1 MLEQRQPYPPD
12 DREEA
17 FDHHVSGFNRRKI
30 LARLRDR
37 HGAAAPSESTLKRWA
52 LQDHWTARR
61 ARIRSLTRD
70 HDDHQRALVGTRL
83 TGELLKVRRQAV
95 EAAQDLPFS
104 SAEGALFALAAL
116 ERIIDRHEVR
126 LVDQHT
132 RDRFHFALGLA
143 GPYGPVFSR
152 QGTPEGDP
160 LPPGPGSP
168 SPSEEVTQTWPKD
181 DPSANPSSTSRTPPA
196 NED

>member
-1 MLEQRQPYPPD
+1 MFGNRQPYPTD

-17 FDHHVSGFNRRKI
+17 FDLHVSGFSRPQI
-30 LARLRDR
+30 LAHLNDR
-37 HGAAAPSESTLKRWA
+37 YGDAAPSKSTLKRWA
-52 LQDHWTARR
+52 VQDHWTARR

-70 HDDHQRALVGTRL
+70 HDDHQRALVGTRM
-83 TGELLKVRRQAV
+83 TGELLNVRRLAV

-126 LVDQHT
+126 LVEQHT

-143 GPYGPVFSR
+143 GPFGPVFSR
-152 QGTPEGDP
+152 LGTPEGDP

-168 SPSEEVTQTWPKD
+168 FPSEEMTQTWPKD
-181 DPSANPSSTSRTPPA
+181 DPSAHPPGSRRTPLGPD
-196 NED
+196 E

>member
-12 DREEA
+12 VREEA
-17 FDHHVSGFNRRKI
+17 FDLHVSGFNRRQI

-61 ARIRSLTRD
+61 ARIRSLSRS
-70 HDDHQRALVGTRL
+70 HDDDQRALVGTRM
-83 TGELLKVRRQAV
+83 TGELLNIRRLAV

-126 LVDQHT
+126 LVEQHY

-152 QGTPEGDP
+152 QGAPEGDP

-181 DPSANPSSTSRTPPA
+181 DPSANPSSAPRTRSGRD
-196 NED
+196 E

>member
-1 MLEQRQPYPPD
+1 MFEQRQPYPPD
-12 DREEA
+12 FREQA
-17 FDHHVSGFNRRKI
+17 FDLHVSGFNRRQI
-30 LARLRDR
+30 LARLQDH
-37 HGAAAPSESTLKRWA
+37 HGAAAPSESTLKRWSV
-52 LQDHWTARR
+52 QDHWTARR
-61 ARIRSLTRD
+61 TRIRSLTRSH
-70 HDDHQRALVGTRL
+70 HDDQRALVGTRM
-83 TGELLKVRRQAV
+83 TGELLNIRRLAV

-126 LVDQHT
+126 LVEQHT

-152 QGTPEGDP
+152 QGAPEGDP

-168 SPSEEVTQTWPKD
+168 SPSEQVTQTWPKD
-181 DPSANPSSTSRTPPA
+181 DPSANPSSTSRTPAA